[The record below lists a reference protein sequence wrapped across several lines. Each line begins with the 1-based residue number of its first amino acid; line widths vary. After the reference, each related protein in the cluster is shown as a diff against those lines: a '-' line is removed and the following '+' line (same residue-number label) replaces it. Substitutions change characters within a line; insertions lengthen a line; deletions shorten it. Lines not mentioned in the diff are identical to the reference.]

1 MTRQR
6 PTVLLVM
13 GSVGLGLGVLYA
25 VWLILSH
32 YGLLGTLLA
41 AGIGDT
47 QAISKLRT
55 LNLASPIAIYA
66 TFVSFFLEVVL
77 TAILLWAAGGLIT
90 LNPSA
95 RWASVFYSIF
105 MILVGT
111 INVILA
117 VFILV
122 PPSGVNVLAVLAR
135 GIIVLFAVILWGAM
149 FMPDVKVAYGEEV
162 RLPPMEDIPFEEE
175 EEESAPAPSSRRQP
189 RAR

>member
-25 VWLILSH
+25 VWLILAH
-32 YGLLGTLLA
+32 IGLLGTLMA
-41 AGIGDT
+41 AGIGDP
-47 QAISKLRT
+47 QSISKLRPLRLT
-55 LNLASPIAIYA
+55 DPVAIYA
-66 TFVSFFLEVVL
+66 TLVSFFLEVVL
-77 TAILLWAAGGLIT
+77 TVILLWAAAGLLT
-90 LNPSA
+90 LRPSA
-95 RWASVFYSIF
+95 RWAAVFYSIF

-117 VFILV
+117 VFILK

-135 GIIVLFAVILWGAM
+135 GIIVLFAVILWGVM
-149 FMPDVKVAYGEEV
+149 FLPVVKVAYGERV
-162 RLPPMEDIPFEEE
+162 TGPPMEDVPFEEADE
-175 EEESAPAPSSRRQP
+175 EAEAAPSSRRT